1 MKHFLLLAAFLTAV
15 SVDAQ
20 QLKGRVADAQ
30 GEPIAFANVV
40 LLRADSTFVSGN
52 VSDEAGNFSLDLA
65 GNPALL
71 KVSYIGYQDA
81 FVSLTGET
89 DLGTVQLQEAAT
101 ALGEVVVRGTIPV
114 TRLKGDAL
122 VTSVENSVL
131 AKVGSA
137 NDVLAKVPGVLKKG
151 KDFEVFGKGAPLI
164 YINGREVRNP
174 QELEQLDSDEI
185 RSVEVIRNP
194 GARYD
199 ATVNAVIRIRTVRRQ
214 GDGFGVDLRSS
225 YYQSSENADWLDQL
239 DLNYRHNDLDLFA
252 TMNYSLYHIYATS
265 DMTQQNSV
273 GELWEQR
280 NLATWDNEWESIQGT
295 FGFNYL
301 LHENHSFGM
310 RYDLL
315 GRPRH
320 TKRTIW
326 ENEVQRNGVFY
337 DCIHSDGLEDANYNP
352 EHTLNA
358 YYNGKAGEW
367 GIDFNAD
374 YYRMKQDILTS
385 TTEES
390 QEAENRLVQA
400 TNPVENQL
408 AAAKLVFSHPL
419 WGGEVSFGS
428 EYTYTTRTD
437 NYLSQSPEYVPTVY
451 SKIREHNVAAF
462 VEYAH
467 SFPFGDIAVGARY
480 EHDAFDYYENH
491 QHSDAQS
498 RTFDN
503 VYPTVSYN
511 TTLGRVQ
518 LQASYAAKTERPS
531 YWMLR
536 NNVSYYNR
544 FTLQTGDP
552 SLLPSLKHDVT
563 LSGTWKFLQTS
574 VSFQQTNDAL
584 ILWGKPKA
592 DKPEISVLQPI
603 NFDHLPVLTASVSA
617 SPTIGC
623 WSPMLN
629 LGVSKQWMKVESNQQ
644 IYEMNH
650 PMMTLTFNNLVTLPK
665 GFSLGVDFSYQ
676 TGGDQ
681 QNAYWKGWS
690 MLNIS
695 LRKSFFDDALTVELR
710 GNDLFHQ
717 FTQKQRIYYERLT
730 GTQVDEFDT
739 REFGLTLR
747 YKFNATQRKY
757 KGTGAGSEQRRRF

>member
-1 MKHFLLLAAFLTAV
+1 MKQFLLLAAFLTAV

-164 YINGREVRNP
+164 YIDGREVRNP

-252 TMNYSLYHIYATS
+252 TVNYSLYHIYATS

-301 LHENHSFGM
+301 LQLSF
-310 RYDLL
+310 
-315 GRPRH
+315 
-320 TKRTIW
+320 T
-326 ENEVQRNGVFY
+326 
-337 DCIHSDGLEDANYNP
+337 
-352 EHTLNA
+352 
-358 YYNGKAGEW
+358 
-367 GIDFNAD
+367 
-374 YYRMKQDILTS
+374 
-385 TTEES
+385 
-390 QEAENRLVQA
+390 
-400 TNPVENQL
+400 
-408 AAAKLVFSHPL
+408 
-419 WGGEVSFGS
+419 
-428 EYTYTTRTD
+428 
-437 NYLSQSPEYVPTVY
+437 
-451 SKIREHNVAAF
+451 
-462 VEYAH
+462 
-467 SFPFGDIAVGARY
+467 
-480 EHDAFDYYENH
+480 
-491 QHSDAQS
+491 
-498 RTFDN
+498 
-503 VYPTVSYN
+503 
-511 TTLGRVQ
+511 
-518 LQASYAAKTERPS
+518 
-531 YWMLR
+531 
-536 NNVSYYNR
+536 
-544 FTLQTGDP
+544 
-552 SLLPSLKHDVT
+552 
-563 LSGTWKFLQTS
+563 
-574 VSFQQTNDAL
+574 
-584 ILWGKPKA
+584 
-592 DKPEISVLQPI
+592 
-603 NFDHLPVLTASVSA
+603 
-617 SPTIGC
+617 
-623 WSPMLN
+623 
-629 LGVSKQWMKVESNQQ
+629 
-644 IYEMNH
+644 
-650 PMMTLTFNNLVTLPK
+650 
-665 GFSLGVDFSYQ
+665 
-676 TGGDQ
+676 
-681 QNAYWKGWS
+681 
-690 MLNIS
+690 
-695 LRKSFFDDALTVELR
+695 
-710 GNDLFHQ
+710 
-717 FTQKQRIYYERLT
+717 
-730 GTQVDEFDT
+730 
-739 REFGLTLR
+739 
-747 YKFNATQRKY
+747 
-757 KGTGAGSEQRRRF
+757 

>member
-30 GEPIAFANVV
+30 GESVAFANVV
-40 LLRADSTFVSGN
+40 LLQADSTFVSGN
-52 VSDEAGNFSLDLA
+52 VSDEAGYFSLDLT

-71 KVSYIGYQDA
+71 KVSYIGYQDT
-81 FVSLTGET
+81 FVSLTGKT
-89 DLGTVQLQEAAT
+89 DLGTVQLREAAT

-252 TMNYSLYHIYATS
+252 TVNYSLYHIYATS

-315 GRPRH
+315 GRPRY

-326 ENEVQRNGVFY
+326 ENEVQRNGAFY
-337 DCIHSDGLEDANYNP
+337 DRIHSDGLEDANYNP

-390 QEAENRLVQA
+390 QEEENRLVQA

-437 NYLSQSPEYVPTVY
+437 NYRLPSWNTRIASRLETSPWVPAT
-451 SKIREHNVAAF
+451 
-462 VEYAH
+462 
-467 SFPFGDIAVGARY
+467 
-480 EHDAFDYYENH
+480 
-491 QHSDAQS
+491 
-498 RTFDN
+498 
-503 VYPTVSYN
+503 N
-511 TTLGRVQ
+511 TTRSITTRTTNTATRRAGRSTTSIR
-518 LQASYAAKTERPS
+518 LFPTIRPS
-531 YWMLR
+531 ATCNSKPVTPPR
-536 NNVSYYNR
+536 
-544 FTLQTGDP
+544 P
-552 SLLPSLKHDVT
+552 SVPL
-563 LSGTWKFLQTS
+563 
-574 VSFQQTNDAL
+574 
-584 ILWGKPKA
+584 
-592 DKPEISVLQPI
+592 
-603 NFDHLPVLTASVSA
+603 
-617 SPTIGC
+617 IGC
-623 WSPMLN
+623 C
-629 LGVSKQWMKVESNQQ
+629 
-644 IYEMNH
+644 
-650 PMMTLTFNNLVTLPK
+650 
-665 GFSLGVDFSYQ
+665 
-676 TGGDQ
+676 
-681 QNAYWKGWS
+681 
-690 MLNIS
+690 
-695 LRKSFFDDALTVELR
+695 
-710 GNDLFHQ
+710 
-717 FTQKQRIYYERLT
+717 
-730 GTQVDEFDT
+730 
-739 REFGLTLR
+739 
-747 YKFNATQRKY
+747 AT
-757 KGTGAGSEQRRRF
+757 T